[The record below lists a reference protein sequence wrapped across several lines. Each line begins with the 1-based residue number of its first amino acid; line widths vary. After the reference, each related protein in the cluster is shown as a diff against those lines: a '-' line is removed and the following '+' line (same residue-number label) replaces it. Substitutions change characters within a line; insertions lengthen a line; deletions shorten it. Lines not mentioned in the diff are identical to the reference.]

1 MYSLH
6 RLFYFAVAVTFASAF
21 IVPGS
26 VRAGPG
32 DCAAYSAAD
41 IDGCFLAWAEASGFD
56 ALTDNVGCSDN
67 PDLPDARMQA
77 FIGGASAFGVGTGL
91 KPRFGG
97 EAFAF
102 SRGPEECSSDAE
114 FLEIPELHICR
125 AEILRSFTWR
135 QLCAQLVDR
144 SPQN

>member
-56 ALTDNVGCSDN
+56 ALTDNVGVGEKAQDVV
-67 PDLPDARMQA
+67 
-77 FIGGASAFGVGTGL
+77 SAMERIMLST
-91 KPRFGG
+91 
-97 EAFAF
+97 
-102 SRGPEECSSDAE
+102 S
-114 FLEIPELHICR
+114 
-125 AEILRSFTWR
+125 LRL
-135 QLCAQLVDR
+135 QY
-144 SPQN
+144 